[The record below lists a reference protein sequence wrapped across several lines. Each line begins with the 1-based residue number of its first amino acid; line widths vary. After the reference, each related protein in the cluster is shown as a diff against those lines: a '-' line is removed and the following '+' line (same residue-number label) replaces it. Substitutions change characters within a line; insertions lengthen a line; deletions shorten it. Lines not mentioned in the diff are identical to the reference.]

1 MERPAKRQ
9 RTGGKITPL
18 AAADEEDELIL
29 RPEEINR
36 RRDPGYQAQM
46 SNFWLRS
53 RFEEIFEKYGN
64 PDLASDEIS
73 LKTGEVVTDNGHIQ
87 NLGSRHVEDAV
98 EGLADTRDE
107 LILRGTG
114 PAAPSNA
121 SFLGIVPGISQNN
134 QASANLLRPLIPL
147 DPFGLGAARDPK
159 WQVPELTELSL
170 GNEFQA
176 SLSIPT
182 ARKTTFRAPLLIEN
196 GQSNAENEEE
206 DEEDDDVILGV
217 PGARERASAA
227 KASGKVPPT
236 SNATVRQRK
245 PRRSEIPGA
254 PNPPKGA
261 SHKPPETK
269 LLENS
274 IPTNRP
280 GKRPRQTDQGQQE
293 EATQGVRVPR
303 PRGRPRKK
311 VEENSSAKEVKDA
324 EEEPKPKQV
333 VAVKIR
339 KQPESP
345 REGDAPSS
353 TPGQDCLTNAEEDES
368 QISCSKPSGQ
378 TLLVELSSGFFSRHE
393 YQFVRQD
400 APSVTSS
407 PTIVG
412 SDHGMKNLDDEG
424 PATVLDDEELPDA
437 TNASGSPPPSP
448 PGPIQP
454 DLSPG
459 LQGPEVSEPVLQ
471 NSTSTDLPDIPNA
484 RDSSGS
490 QETTQSTENTQ
501 PTETTQPKKTT
512 QPTETSK
519 SQALKFRRN
528 VIDPAY
534 DFSDDD
540 EPTIR
545 RHKQKDEQPSMAPK
559 AVPGTE
565 EPTTVRDPTQTEYL
579 EASKSA
585 SPTPA
590 VLPETSETTRNLD
603 SNSVD
608 LPSFPAEE
616 PPKQP
621 NLRNLRSRRQVLEGS
636 KAPRDTEGSEE
647 LRPAQEDMSKPAVA
661 EVPDTAS
668 KDAAPDAAKTAQD
681 EILLFPTAEPSPM
694 GSVKRR
700 YSRRTSKTLAQPSTP
715 AKKTQAKTAATASG
729 GSRPPSSI
737 RTSVLSLI
745 SSDNEEDEL
754 SLGPD
759 AFSPTGRG
767 RRGFLGKTPVLGPTT
782 SAVRASTL
790 TTPLVDR
797 AGGDKPRTPRRATG
811 FLPLPSSRDGSAK
824 RLGSL
829 SNPRSGG
836 GARRVAGT
844 PTTPGRAVIN
854 PAPEEELYQTPGG
867 TVRRCGEAGFKCERD
882 FCLTCE

>member
-29 RPEEINR
+29 RPEDINR

-73 LKTGEVVTDNGHIQ
+73 LKTGEVFTDNGHIQ

-114 PAAPSNA
+114 PPAPSNA
-121 SFLGIVPGISQNN
+121 SFLGIVPGISRNN
-134 QASANLLRPLIPL
+134 QGSANLLRPLIPR

-170 GNEFQA
+170 GSEFQA
-176 SLSIPT
+176 SLGIPT
-182 ARKTTFRAPLLIEN
+182 ARRTTFRAPLLIEN
-196 GQSNAENEEE
+196 GQSNAEDEAD

-227 KASGKVPPT
+227 KASGKAT
-236 SNATVRQRK
+236 QASNATVHKRK
-245 PRRSEIPGA
+245 PRQSGIPGA
-254 PNPPKGA
+254 SNPPKGD
-261 SHKPPETK
+261 SHKPSETK
-269 LLENS
+269 PLEKPT
-274 IPTNRP
+274 PTNRP
-280 GKRPRQTDQGQQE
+280 GKRPRQADQGQE
-293 EATQGVRVPR
+293 DEATQEVRVPR

-324 EEEPKPKQV
+324 DEEPKPKQV
-333 VAVKIR
+333 VAVKTR

-345 REGDAPSS
+345 QEGDASSS
-353 TPGQDCLTNAEEDES
+353 TPGPDCLTNTEEDES
-368 QISCSKPSGQ
+368 QVSCSKPSGQ
-378 TLLVELSSGFFSRHE
+378 TLLVEISSGFFSRHE
-393 YQFVRQD
+393 YRLVHQTT
-400 APSVTSS
+400 PSVTSF

-412 SDHGMKNLDDEG
+412 SDHDMKSLDEEV
-424 PATVLDDEELPDA
+424 PATVLGDEELPDA
-437 TNASGSPPPSP
+437 TNPSGSRQHSP
-448 PGPIQP
+448 AGPRQP
-454 DLSPG
+454 ALSPG
-459 LQGPEVSEPVLQ
+459 LQDPEASEPGLQ
-471 NSTSTDLPDIPNA
+471 ISTDIDLPDIPDA
-484 RDSSGS
+484 GDPPGS
-490 QETTQSTENTQ
+490 QETAPPTTTTQSTDATR
-501 PTETTQPKKTT
+501 PTEP
-512 QPTETSK
+512 SK
-519 SQALKFRRN
+519 SRALKFQRN

-545 RHKQKDEQPSMAPK
+545 RHKKQDEQPPMALEVMP
-559 AVPGTE
+559 VTE
-565 EPTTVRDPTQTEYL
+565 EPTSPAQDPTQTEKF
-579 EASKSA
+579 EASKNT

-590 VLPETSETTRNLD
+590 VLPETSETTQNLN
-603 SNSVD
+603 SSSVD
-608 LPSFPAEE
+608 LSNSRAEE
-616 PPKQP
+616 RPQQP
-621 NLRNLRSRRQVLEGS
+621 NLRDLKSRRQVLKSS
-636 KAPRDTEGSEE
+636 KEPGDTEGSDEV
-647 LRPAQEDMSKPAVA
+647 RPTRKDMSQPAAA
-661 EVPDTAS
+661 EVPDASS
-668 KDAAPDAAKTAQD
+668 KDAAPDATKAVQD
-681 EILLFPTAEPSPM
+681 EILLFPTSQPSPM

-715 AKKTQAKTAATASG
+715 AKKTQAKPAATASG

-754 SLGPD
+754 SLGTPD
-759 AFSPTGRG
+759 AFSPTR

-782 SAVRASTL
+782 SAIRAATL

-836 GARRVAGT
+836 GGGARRVAGT

-854 PAPEEELYQTPGG
+854 PPPDDELYQTPGG